1 MRAEPDDQEN
11 EDAEDLEDTSGS
23 AAGTETETET
33 ETISEATLDD
43 LVGDNADADVD
54 RDALVDEKETDNDL
68 ADIRRRIEK
77 LEEEKRFQSD
87 LEYLDEDIDD

>member
-23 AAGTETETET
+23 AAGK

-43 LVGDNADADVD
+43 LVGDDADADVD
-54 RDALVDEKETDNDL
+54 HDALVDEKETDNDP
-68 ADIRRRIEK
+68 ADIRRRIEN
-77 LEEEKRFQSD
+77 LEAEKRFQTD
-87 LEYLDEDIDD
+87 LEYRDEDIDD

>member
-23 AAGTETETET
+23 AAGTEN
-33 ETISEATLDD
+33 ISEATLDD
-43 LVGDNADADVD
+43 LVGDDADADVD

-68 ADIRRRIEK
+68 AHIRRRFEK
-77 LEEEKRFQSD
+77 LEEAKRFQSD

>member
-23 AAGTETETET
+23 AAGTET
-33 ETISEATLDD
+33 ISEATLDD
-43 LVGDNADADVD
+43 LVGDDADADVD

-77 LEEEKRFQSD
+77 LEEEKRFQTD

>member
-1 MRAEPDDQEN
+1 MTAEPDDQEN

-23 AAGTETETET
+23 AAGTET
-33 ETISEATLDD
+33 ISEAALYDLAGDD
-43 LVGDNADADVD
+43 ADADVD
-54 RDALVDEKETDNDL
+54 PDALVDEKETDNDL

-87 LEYLDEDIDD
+87 LEYLDEDFDA

>member
-1 MRAEPDDQEN
+1 MRAEPDDQEY

-23 AAGTETETET
+23 AAGTETET

-54 RDALVDEKETDNDL
+54 RDALVDVTETDNDL
-68 ADIRRRIEK
+68 ADIRRRIEN
-77 LEEEKRFQSD
+77 LEEEKRFQTD
-87 LEYLDEDIDD
+87 LEYLDEDFDA

>member
-1 MRAEPDDQEN
+1 MTAEPDDQEN

-23 AAGTETETET
+23 AAGTET
-33 ETISEATLDD
+33 ISEAALDD
-43 LVGDNADADVD
+43 LAGDDADVD
-54 RDALVDEKETDNDL
+54 GDPDALVDEKETDNDL

>member
-1 MRAEPDDQEN
+1 MTAEPDDQEN

-23 AAGTETETET
+23 AAGTET
-33 ETISEATLDD
+33 ISEATLDD
-43 LVGDNADADVD
+43 LVGDDADADVD

>member
-1 MRAEPDDQEN
+1 MTAEPDDQEN
-11 EDAEDLEDTSGS
+11 EDAEELEDTSDS
-23 AAGTETETET
+23 VAGT
-33 ETISEATLDD
+33 ETISEAQLDD
-43 LVGDNADADVD
+43 LAGDDADVD
-54 RDALVDEKETDNDL
+54 PDALVDEKETDNDL